1 VKRLLASLV
10 AAYRAAMLARET
22 RRMLH
27 GLSDRMLQDLGL
39 RREEIDR
46 VSRGSAESLF
56 RR

>member
-1 VKRLLASLV
+1 VRRLLAYLV
-10 AAYRAAMLARET
+10 AAYRSAILERET

-39 RREEIDR
+39 RRDEIDR
-46 VSRGSAESLF
+46 VSRARAESFF